1 MKYFTIFYLIHYIRT
16 IHLIHTTPIHYMH
29 LRSIAINSEGQML
42 VGGSGQWYQPNSDT
56 GGSGDGVTAI
66 KAGYAI

>member
-1 MKYFTIFYLIHYIRT
+1 
-16 IHLIHTTPIHYMH
+16 MH

-66 KAGYAI
+66 KAGNAI